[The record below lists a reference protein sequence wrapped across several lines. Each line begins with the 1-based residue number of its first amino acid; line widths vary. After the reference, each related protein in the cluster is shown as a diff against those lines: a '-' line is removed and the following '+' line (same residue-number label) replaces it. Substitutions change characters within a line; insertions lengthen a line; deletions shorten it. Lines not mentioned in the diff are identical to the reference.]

1 MRLAS
6 RSLLHLTILL
16 RQGALVF
23 GHPGVL
29 VSLWSSPLQAVAS
42 PGDGRDGEA
51 RAMLGVGAND
61 MDRSWQADAV
71 ASVCSWLFRSLA
83 SKLLLPSLRS
93 LLNMHH

>member
-1 MRLAS
+1 M
-6 RSLLHLTILL
+6 
-16 RQGALVF
+16 VF

-61 MDRSWQADAV
+61 MDRSWQADAA
-71 ASVCSWLFRSLA
+71 ASVCLGSFLGL
-83 SKLLLPSLRS
+83 
-93 LLNMHH
+93 